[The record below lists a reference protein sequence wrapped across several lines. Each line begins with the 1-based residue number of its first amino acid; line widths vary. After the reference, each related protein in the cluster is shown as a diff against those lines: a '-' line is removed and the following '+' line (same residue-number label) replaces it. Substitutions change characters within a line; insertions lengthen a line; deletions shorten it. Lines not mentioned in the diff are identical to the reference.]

1 MSENVYE
8 RHDDEMSDD
17 VGDLKNSTV
26 ASTAWTFGLKVSGLS
41 PLLLAFH

>member
-17 VGDLKNSTV
+17 VGDLKNSTM
-26 ASTAWTFGLKVSGLS
+26 ALPNIFGVNV
-41 PLLLAFH
+41 

>member
-17 VGDLKNSTV
+17 VGDLKNRSSLAV
-26 ASTAWTFGLKVSGLS
+26 GSG
-41 PLLLAFH
+41 FRV